1 MEVSMITDSK
11 GQVLKCGPGLLKA
24 VLVLILTIIIVPAVA
39 GPSRASDMSAGQ
51 SSYFNGNYEDA
62 LKHFN
67 KALRK
72 RPDDAMLHYFIG
84 RTCFH
89 LGRFKKAR
97 TSLEDAVEL
106 KPDYDLARLQ
116 LARACYELKDFEC
129 AIEQFLY
136 LKEERSSELEKPDF
150 AMMQAAVQKK
160 QSIDEAK
167 AETVAKKTGVKGG
180 KDVDLTPP
188 VIIITSPKGIKN
200 GMVVRKSTGVFIE
213 GYVKDD
219 SPMKTL
225 EINGESIS
233 IDDHG
238 KFSKSLFLSIG
249 NNPIKI
255 VATDIYFNKV
265 TESFTVSKKLEDLRN
280 VSEDLFGKHKR
291 GSGFSQHYGVIIGI
305 GEYKDKKIPGLDF
318 TVADAQGIYDVLT
331 SPEFGFFKKENLK
344 LLLNEKATTRNIRYA
359 LENWLPEHAVE
370 NDVVLIY
377 YAGHGAPENESTYWV
392 TYDADIDDLYDT
404 ALSNDELSKM
414 LKKIKSKTVI
424 SFLDSCYSAATINR
438 NWHARGLR
446 FKEDPFKKFKGTGKV
461 VITSSD
467 GRQESLELEKF
478 GHGVFSHFLITGL
491 EGSADRNNDGFIVLD
506 EVWDFVKHN
515 VSETSRKFGLHQT
528 PVIDGR
534 HSTGIVLSRYPNKP

>member
-265 TESFTVSKKLEDLRN
+265 TESFTVSN
-280 VSEDLFGKHKR
+280 
-291 GSGFSQHYGVIIGI
+291 
-305 GEYKDKKIPGLDF
+305 
-318 TVADAQGIYDVLT
+318 
-331 SPEFGFFKKENLK
+331 
-344 LLLNEKATTRNIRYA
+344 
-359 LENWLPEHAVE
+359 
-370 NDVVLIY
+370 
-377 YAGHGAPENESTYWV
+377 ST
-392 TYDADIDDLYDT
+392 
-404 ALSNDELSKM
+404 
-414 LKKIKSKTVI
+414 
-424 SFLDSCYSAATINR
+424 F
-438 NWHARGLR
+438 
-446 FKEDPFKKFKGTGKV
+446 
-461 VITSSD
+461 
-467 GRQESLELEKF
+467 
-478 GHGVFSHFLITGL
+478 
-491 EGSADRNNDGFIVLD
+491 
-506 EVWDFVKHN
+506 
-515 VSETSRKFGLHQT
+515 
-528 PVIDGR
+528 
-534 HSTGIVLSRYPNKP
+534 